1 MRKIIILI
9 ITLAFLVSGCHTLF
23 VYNTPTGYTKYKSTI
38 IVDTYYP
45 YYYYYPYSYYWYK
58 LQYNYYYTNKR
69 YYVKPYNQPKYN
81 NEINITKERTKQ
93 NTTIRNNSGTRNTN
107 TRKR

>member
-1 MRKIIILI
+1 MKKILLI

-23 VYNTPTGYTKYKSTI
+23 MYDAPTGFTKYNTHTI

-45 YYYYYPYSYYWYK
+45 YYYSYYWYK
-58 LQYNYYYTNKR
+58 PHKSYYYNNH
-69 YYVKPYNQPKYN
+69 YVKPYNNGYKHFGN
-81 NEINITKERTKQ
+81 KKEVKRTIERTKEKIG
-93 NTTIRNNSGTRNTN
+93 IRNNSGNRNKP